1 MKKNAIKVLAIMFLT
16 IFLISPTTAS
26 VLLQQNT
33 ENGNLTQITTEIPPL
48 RSGLGE
54 EIVNG
59 GSDIPPILTSSPG
72 VNEKYIP
79 EYYDISKFL
88 MNNEMATYQKVWE
101 PWLTKAAVRVIA
113 TDPSNEFLA
122 VGGGYLYDNEIHLYR
137 WNAFT
142 REYDKVWDS
151 GDMIIQGDV
160 LSIAFG
166 DTDNNDF
173 MEIVAGSADGHVYV
187 FEQEH
192 IYDPFDNMENQFVH
206 VWTSPKI
213 QQVWGVQVSDVDKD
227 YLPDIIAGSW
237 DEKIH
242 IYEYTN
248 HSGYPFTKDHWIEYA
263 EKTTIPIGEKIFSLD
278 VGDTDNDNLPE
289 IIAGTQL
296 GRVYIYE
303 NNGTILKIN
312 GIDWPLTQDNSYR
325 YVWDSGN
332 ISWKP
337 ILRTIV
343 DNLDD
348 DPNDEIVYLSAGQ
361 NVFVVNFDENVGTE
375 GRYLTHQ
382 LWFPLESWELG
393 GFEGL
398 GHYLNHYIDWMTW
411 SNNNLSTGTG
421 TYKSYNTTHWQK
433 MNVFVN
439 GSIKPSGVYIS
450 NTEFSELHVYWIGT
464 DTFITEPYDRYVWEP
479 QWPKNTSMAIHRK
492 LDPWGEDG
500 VNIANPPISHPPAEN
515 YTTFNARNTYASAI
529 VDWGKDQEV
538 MGDGLF
544 AIPEEVL
551 GYDVVIRFWEN
562 TIPDLDKIT
571 FEVSRD
577 MNEWALVPREDIST
591 AMVSVAAGD
600 DDLLIDID
608 PILSKNHW
616 AYFRYMRIN
625 VTDGGYYRIKGGYA
639 PILYRPMDMATSVTI
654 GSLDLDYYRAFAS
667 GESEGKKI
675 VLGTADGKI
684 VMFEYN
690 PATKGY
696 DFLWNSYTNDSY
708 TFATNIWDIVEV
720 KSPGKIPTWQFNES
734 YSPILNVN
742 DQIAQLEADQS
753 LPPGTYG
760 EFYSVDHVSLFSAF
774 FEAIFNEVP
783 AFSSFKDIIE
793 LKIPRN
799 DMVVGTTNGKLV
811 VFPELTHQ
819 YSELANFFFQVVNAD
834 PFYNGMSLT
843 PTFIDLNSDQDYFPE
858 VMLLGWGRPDMMY
871 NPEAIEGTTVWAG
884 MDVYTYDPLAGPL
897 GVYTGKFEL
906 QQVELTGLLARALE
920 KSRNIP
926 DAAVGDVDGDGDQD
940 IVLTNGRIYF
950 IENIENSLFILDS
963 SYFQDLNLQST
974 DKLYTSPQLYDFD
987 QDGDLDLT
995 VSFSNRPGSTYF
1007 ENRGTKWAPNWVENK
1022 WLYTNSWGGLR
1033 YNNLTSS
1040 ALALDK
1046 NGRIEH
1052 LTAYNQW
1059 TGEIYQLEA
1068 EYDNH
1073 NAYVIGTNPIIA
1085 RLEMNLKSGTDTHGN
1100 EIANYGYH
1108 VFKSWDSEAELAR
1121 WTMTIKTGDTDQ
1133 DGRNEIIIGDY
1144 DSNMYVFEHL
1154 TNNTYKRAY
1163 RSQDV
1168 THKELS
1174 YFSPYAYQQLEGIS
1188 GTFYRTVW
1196 DHIEELVVNLDM
1208 DGDGFTEIVGTAG
1221 LSIFV
1226 WEQRNDGFVSV
1237 DDEYTLI
1244 WQADLRQSAWAPLFQ
1259 QLGISQFTAS
1269 AWGGDLDYN
1278 GLGEFILAAGSFL
1291 FVFESNGADQ
1301 FNDNFLVDPYPVRGR
1316 YFIPGNP
1323 LTSPAVRTL
1332 SIESIAVGDTDNDTL
1347 NEIIIGGVNKTW
1359 WGQYNGFVGILENQI
1374 GTYNF
1379 TWWAPSR
1386 LMKDNPVYDVLID
1399 NQDLDPFKEIIVGT
1413 FKGIVI
1419 YENARNPN
1427 SFKGKNRNNFYYE
1440 RSILTSYVNFPYI
1453 HLKQMFDVETK
1464 VNLALRNTDFIE
1476 FQKDFDSDYYPMGT
1490 WLQIFKAGNFL
1501 YFATSNNYGDTW
1513 TQHLRVTTTSL
1524 EVRKDF
1530 VSAAPVSIPMSFS
1543 EYEYHPSLYQTKDG
1557 RIWLAITA
1565 KLQFSASYVYEGIW
1579 LLELKTDGSGKLW
1592 WENALHEAVSED
1604 RNVAISGVNHFLFN
1618 PSVWDFYNNT
1628 NFGVAISYINN
1639 TDGGIYWNGS
1649 FGLGTT
1655 NYGGRIPNIGYSSY
1669 SNNQT
1674 WGRTGYQ
1681 AFAHDTIRSASGRV
1695 IVVFSGRKFDEG
1707 KVDLDL
1713 WIARSNS
1720 TPMWDEVFPYSRATI
1735 DGIDEL
1741 HPSITQTVTPDHALM
1756 VIFEADGF
1764 KPSGALQVTYSK
1776 DDGNTWRDP
1785 EPITTTPPFAK
1796 YVVVP
1801 GFGFSLLVLKSDP
1814 SIIVTSLLS
1823 VGPAITAHW
1832 EGGFAY
1838 SFMAEY
1844 NLFAPFSYA
1853 RVTEGSKVS
1862 INAYTSGS
1870 GYSASFA
1877 PVFQALSAGDISSH
1891 SGLVENIGGGLTTGG
1906 GSLSYQGEQIGAFVN
1921 ITSGGGGSAIYYSPS
1936 LSKPQV
1942 TYTTP
1947 IVTQEEGFTAY
1958 GGNLLS
1964 YADDATGNDDPSS
1977 DPDQGTGYSDE
1988 YHVGLTTARF
1998 GGQSFHQDRKKPG
2011 RGYYNNI
2018 FFGMNPSSNFTLF
2031 DFKEA
2036 RAISV
2041 GDSDKDYRREIA
2053 IASGS
2058 QAYLVEVSR
2067 TGGTIGDDANHV
2079 QFYYQSWHSDSL
2091 ASPTTDIEFFD
2102 ANSNGMDEIIV
2113 SCLYG
2118 NVYAFEGVNTNPPPT
2133 DYLYLDWDPTWRN
2146 TTAGLMS
2153 GMDNINPIPEKLMVK
2168 SDVDQDGLMDIISVI
2183 MDPLETIYNGFP
2195 VIAAHDGISGFQ
2207 LWSFNLSSYLPR
2219 NSSIMYIETIDLN
2232 MDLTDDIVI
2241 LANNFDS
2248 GNKVHVIAFVVNPT
2262 GLTERWE
2269 TTIDF
2274 INFDEISNFEVH
2286 EVTGDINEDVLITIG
2301 DELFLVHGSDGTVE
2315 SLYTFNS
2322 NEINIEHVSFGNNT
2336 VLISARK
2343 VDSDNGTVV
2352 YMSYN
2357 KTVLQEFIRNNS
2369 RNGLTAAL
2377 LDINDDTREDIV
2389 IIESGLISVYD
2400 GVPINSS
2407 YPYVRNI
2414 SLDKVIGNYETA
2426 MVYDFNGDSHDDLL
2440 VQLRLNIGKRFPF
2453 TTINFDDISNLV
2465 RIDDF
2470 YKDKGILFSNS
2481 DPNTT
2486 YMGWTSSSAYVPH
2499 SNPQTA
2505 FTYESDNYI
2514 LIEDLA
2520 SKVSAYFSTGTYGGT
2535 YIWEAYDYYGNLLDS
2550 ESFLGDKPL
2559 QYVELNDPEGRIYRL
2574 HITGTLSGWESRW
2587 VMDDLAIYSGNFTK
2601 LIALSGTGLDKLW
2614 EYDLWET
2621 KADKISLADI
2631 DHDSVEDDL
2640 LFITEYKTGLSY
2652 TGAMTAIDGTYG
2664 TPFVNIQFEGSLA
2677 TAIAGNFGDFHDIAI
2692 ASYHGH
2698 VFMMSLVK
2706 EEPTLYQE
2714 VAIQNEAS
2722 YSFKTRGSVVAL
2734 EPGNFNGDTVD
2745 DIVFGDSKRYVIALD
2760 GLTGEMIWK
2769 YRTPSPVARLAVK
2782 DLNGDGFTDVAVA
2795 LKSGLLYIINGE
2807 TGRPSWKDYLGP
2819 VIFNDLQF
2827 FDRDND
2833 GEFELAISMGFKFI
2847 ATLGRIAVYNTT
2859 RDTVSGHGTIIWQKL
2874 NPFSPYTKL
2883 QIADFNNDGILDI
2896 AGMAYGQAIFFHNGI
2911 NGNYFH
2917 LILTNVQ
2924 DFAVGNF
2931 TGSPFPGIVI
2941 IMRNGTVKTYFGVSG
2956 WSSSFVDKQTNL
2968 VIPLRLSHLA
2978 VGDFDSDGLDEIV
2991 VRSLGDASYCLNED
3005 LSLLWTFHDRSVFY
3019 LPKYG
3024 LADLNNDSSLD
3035 ILTLNH
3041 DNIMALSG
3049 QYREPT
3055 QVIWA
3060 SFVADYLIRSFTLGD
3075 FNDDDIIDVVIGTY
3089 DGWVYILHGKEE
3101 QLVYQQ
3107 SDIESKIQ
3115 VQGEE
3120 PLEIETVTTNNLKPR
3135 GLEKV
3140 FFILFLIVSGF
3151 YMIFSRPLDEIKDR
3165 SRR

>member
-1 MKKNAIKVLAIMFLT
+1 MKKNLFKLFVIMFLAV
-16 IFLISPTTAS
+16 FLISPTTAS
-26 VLLQQNT
+26 VILEQNT
-33 ENGNLTQITTEIPPL
+33 ESGNLIQISPEVSPL
-48 RSGLGE
+48 RSSLAE
-54 EIVNG
+54 EYSSGDNL
-59 GSDIPPILTSSPG
+59 PPPVISSSPG
-72 VNEKYIP
+72 VNEKFIP
-79 EYYDISKFL
+79 DYYDISKFL

-173 MEIVAGSADGHVYV
+173 MEIIAGSADGHVYV

-213 QQVWGVQVSDVDKD
+213 QQVWGVAVADVDKD

-242 IYEYTN
+242 VYEYTN
-248 HSGYPFTKDHWIEYA
+248 HSGYPFTQDHWIEYA
-263 EKTTIPIGEKIFSLD
+263 EKTSIDVGEKIFSLD
-278 VGDTDNDNLPE
+278 TGDTDNDNLPE
-289 IIAGTQL
+289 IIVGTQL

-337 ILRTIV
+337 VIRTIV

-348 DPNDEIVYLSAGQ
+348 DPADEIVYLSAGQ
-361 NVFVVNFDENVGTE
+361 NVFIVNFDENIGAE
-375 GRYLTHQ
+375 GRYLTGQ

-421 TYKSYNTTHWQK
+421 TYTYYNDTYWVK
-433 MNVFVN
+433 MDVFVN
-439 GSIKPSGVYIS
+439 GSMKPSDTYIS
-450 NTEFSELHVYWIGT
+450 NSEFDKLHVYWTTSG
-464 DTFITEPYDRYVWEP
+464 TFITEPYDRYVWEP

-500 VNIANPPISHPPAEN
+500 VNIADPPISHPPAEN
-515 YTTFNARNTYASAI
+515 YTTFAARDTYASAV

-538 MGDGLF
+538 MGDGMF

-551 GYDVVIRFWEN
+551 GYDVIIRFWEN
-562 TIPDLDKIT
+562 TIPNLDKIS
-571 FEVSRD
+571 FEVSPD
-577 MNEWALVPREDIST
+577 NEQWALVPREDIST
-591 AMVSVAAGD
+591 AKVSTAAGD

-608 PILSKNHW
+608 PILSQKRW

-625 VTDGGYYRIKGGYA
+625 VTNGGYFRIKGGYA

-667 GESEGKKI
+667 GQSEGKKI

-690 PATKGY
+690 PTTKGY

-708 TFATNIWDIVEV
+708 TFGTNIWDIVEV

-734 YSPILNVN
+734 YSPILDVN
-742 DQIAQLEADQS
+742 EQIALLEAEHP
-753 LPPGTYG
+753 LPTGPYG
-760 EFYSVDHVSLFSAF
+760 EFYAMDHVSLFSSF

-783 AFSSFKDIIE
+783 AFQPFQNIVE

-799 DMVVGTTNGKLV
+799 DMVIGTTNGKLV

-819 YSELANFFFQVVNAD
+819 YSELANYFFQVVNID
-834 PFYNGMSLT
+834 PFYNGMSVT

-871 NPEAIEGTTVWAG
+871 NPEEIEGNVVYAG
-884 MDVYTYDPLAGPL
+884 MDVYTYDPMVGPL
-897 GVYTGKFEL
+897 GMYTGKMEL

-920 KSRNIP
+920 KSRNVP

-940 IVLTNGRIYF
+940 IILTNGRIYF
-950 IENIENSLFILDS
+950 IENIMNSLFILDP
-963 SYFQDLNLQST
+963 SYFQDLNLLTT

-1007 ENRGTKWAPNWVENK
+1007 ENQGTKWAPKWVENK

-1033 YNNLTSS
+1033 YNNLT
-1040 ALALDK
+1040 ATGLALDK
-1046 NGRIEH
+1046 NGRVEH
-1052 LTAYNQW
+1052 LTTYNQW
-1059 TGEIYQLEA
+1059 TGELYQLKA

-1073 NAYVIGTNPIIA
+1073 NAYVIGTNPLIA

-1133 DGRNEIIIGDY
+1133 DGRNEIIVGDY

-1174 YFSPYAYQQLEGIS
+1174 HFSPYAYQELEGIS
-1188 GTFYRTVW
+1188 GTFYRTIW

-1259 QLGISQFTAS
+1259 QLGITEFTAS

-1316 YFIPGNP
+1316 YFMPGNP

-1386 LMKDNPVYDVLID
+1386 LMEDNPVYDVVID
-1399 NQDLDPFKEIIVGT
+1399 NQDLDPYKEIIVGT
-1413 FKGIVI
+1413 FKGIII

-1427 SFKGKNRNNFYYE
+1427 SFKGKDRNNFYYE

-1453 HLKQMFDVETK
+1453 HLKQMFDVSTK
-1464 VNLALRNTDFIE
+1464 VNLALRNTDFLE
-1476 FQKDFDSDYYPMGT
+1476 FQTDFSSYYPRGT
-1490 WLQIFKAGNFL
+1490 WLQIFKAGKFL
-1501 YFATSNNYGDTW
+1501 YFATSTDYGDTW
-1513 TQHLRVTTTSL
+1513 KQHFRVTTDNLLARVFSVAGGYQTRAMSL
-1524 EVRKDF
+1524 
-1530 VSAAPVSIPMSFS
+1530 S
-1543 EYEYHPSLYQTKDG
+1543 EYEYHPSLYQTRDG
-1557 RIWLAITA
+1557 RVWLAITA
-1565 KLQFSASYVYEGIW
+1565 RLQFTVTYTYEGIW
-1579 LLELKTDGSGKLW
+1579 LLELKTEQDDLW
-1592 WENALHEAVSED
+1592 WENAVFESVSSRRE
-1604 RNVAISGVNHFLFN
+1604 VAISGGGVHFLYN
-1618 PSVWDFYNNT
+1618 PSVWDFANNT

-1639 TDGGIYWNGS
+1639 TDGGIYWR
-1649 FGLGTT
+1649 GTFRPSSVV
-1655 NYGGRIPNIGYSSY
+1655 YGDRLPNIGSSSY

-1681 AFAHDTIRSASGRV
+1681 AFAHDTIRSASGNV

-1713 WIARSNS
+1713 WIARGNS
-1720 TPMWDEVFPYSRATI
+1720 TPMWDEVLPYSRATI

-1741 HPSITQTVTPDHALM
+1741 HPSITQTVTQDHALM
-1756 VIFEADGF
+1756 IIFEADGF

-1785 EPITTTPPFAK
+1785 EPITTTPPFATNI
-1796 YVVVP
+1796 VFP
-1801 GFGFSLLVLKSDP
+1801 GYGFSLMVLKSDP
-1814 SIIVTSLLS
+1814 TILVTSLIS

-1844 NLFAPFSYA
+1844 NLFAPLSYA
-1853 RVTEGSKVS
+1853 RVTKGAQVS
-1862 INAYTSGS
+1862 INSHTTGS
-1870 GYSASFA
+1870 GYSAVMA
-1877 PVFQALSAGDISSH
+1877 PLLNKMAAGDISAH
-1891 SGLVENIGGGLTTGG
+1891 SGLVQNIGGGMTTGG
-1906 GSLSYQGEQIGAFVN
+1906 GMLSYQGQTIGSIVN
-1921 ITSGGGGSAIYYSPS
+1921 ITSDDGGGGSAIYYNPTISRPT
-1936 LSKPQV
+1936 V

-1964 YADDATGNDDPSS
+1964 YADDANGNDNPDDDPN
-1977 DPDQGTGYSDE
+1977 QGSGYTGE
-1988 YHVGLTTARF
+1988 YHVGLAATGF
-1998 GGQSFHQDRKKPG
+1998 SGQDFHQDRKQPG

-2067 TGGTIGDDANHV
+2067 TGGSQSDPEHQV
-2079 QFYYQSWHSDSL
+2079 QFYYQSWASDPL
-2091 ASPTTDIEFFD
+2091 ASPTTDIELFD
-2102 ANSNGMDEIIV
+2102 GNGNGMDEIIV

-2118 NVYAFEGVNTNPPPT
+2118 NVYAFEGINTNPPPT
-2133 DYLYLDWDPTWRN
+2133 NYLYIDWDVVWRN
-2146 TTAGLMS
+2146 ITGNLGAS
-2153 GMDNINPIPEKLMVK
+2153 VEGMENMVQKILTK
-2168 SDVDQDGLMDIISVI
+2168 SDVNQDGVLDIISVA
-2183 MDPLETIYNGFP
+2183 MDPFEVGYKGYP
-2195 VIAAHDGISGFQ
+2195 YIAAHDGFTG
-2207 LWSFNLSSYLPR
+2207 NLIWLYNLTEYLPK
-2219 NSSIMYIETIDLN
+2219 NSSIMYIENIDLN
-2232 MDLTDDIVI
+2232 LDSTDDIVI
-2241 LANNFDS
+2241 LANNFVTKS
-2248 GNKVHVIAFVVNPT
+2248 NTHIIAFVVNPG
-2262 GLTERWE
+2262 GLTEKWE
-2269 TTIDF
+2269 SSFVSLD
-2274 INFDEISNFEVH
+2274 FDEISSFEIH
-2286 EVTGDINEDVLITIG
+2286 EVTGDTYDDVLITVG
-2301 DELFLVHGSDGTVE
+2301 DELFLIHGSDGTLE
-2315 SLYTFNS
+2315 TLYSYDSATL
-2322 NEINIEHVSFGNNT
+2322 NIEHVSYGNNT
-2336 VLISARK
+2336 VLLSAR
-2343 VDSDNGTVV
+2343 DDYGNGTIV
-2352 YMSYN
+2352 YMSTN
-2357 KTVLQEFIRNNS
+2357 KTVLQTFIRNS
-2369 RNGLTAAL
+2369 THFGLTAAL
-2377 LDINDDTREDIV
+2377 LDVTDDAQEDI
-2389 IIESGLISVYD
+2389 IIVESGVIYIYD
-2400 GVPINSS
+2400 GIVVNGS
-2407 YPYVRNI
+2407 YPLIYNI
-2414 SLDKVIGNYETA
+2414 SSESIIGNMETA
-2426 MVYDFNGDSHDDLL
+2426 IVYDFDKDSYNDLL
-2440 VQLRLNIGKRFPF
+2440 LQLKYVTGSLTADFEEITPGTKVGEFYDGLYF
-2453 TTINFDDISNLV
+2453 GGSSGWSVGNFSSN
-2465 RIDDF
+2465 
-2470 YKDKGILFSNS
+2470 
-2481 DPNTT
+2481 PT
-2486 YMGWTSSSAYVPH
+2486 YVPN
-2499 SNPQTA
+2499 SGDIAIYNGGA
-2505 FTYESDNYI
+2505 DNVI
-2514 LIEDLA
+2514 RIKNHA
-2520 SKVSAYFSTGTYGGT
+2520 TKVTAYFSTAAGHNYT
-2535 YIWEAYDYYGNLLDS
+2535 WFAYDYYGNILDQVYI
-2550 ESFLGDKPL
+2550 EDGKPT
-2559 QYVELNDPEGRIYRL
+2559 QYKELVDPLGRIYEVKVANV
-2574 HITGTLSGWESRW
+2574 SAAYF
-2587 VMDDLAIYSGNFTK
+2587 VMDDFSYYSGKTK
-2601 LIALSGTGLDKLW
+2601 MVALSGVDLDKLW

-2621 KADKISLADI
+2621 RADKISIADI
-2631 DHDSVEDDL
+2631 DHDSDADDL
-2640 LFITEYKTGLSY
+2640 LFTTEYITGLEH
-2652 TGAMTAIDGTYG
+2652 TGALTAIDGSYG
-2664 TPFVNIQFEGSLA
+2664 TPFYNIEFRGALA
-2677 TAIAGNFGDFHDIAI
+2677 SALAGDFGENRELLVTNYT
-2692 ASYHGH
+2692 SML
-2698 VFMMSLVK
+2698 VMLTTVK
-2706 EEPTLYQE
+2706 EEPTFYTD

-2722 YSFKTRGSVVAL
+2722 YSFQTRGSVVAL
-2734 EPGNFNGDTVD
+2734 ETGNFNGDTVD
-2745 DIVFGDSKRYVIALD
+2745 DVVLGDSRRYIIALD

-2769 YRTPSPVARLAVK
+2769 YRTPSPVAKIAVR
-2782 DLNGDGFTDVAVA
+2782 DLNGDGFSEVAVA
-2795 LKSGLLYIINGE
+2795 LESGLLYIINGE

-2819 VIFNDLQF
+2819 VVFNDLKF
-2827 FDRDND
+2827 FDREND

-2859 RDTVSGHGTIIWQKL
+2859 RDSISGHGTILWQKI
-2874 NPFSPYTKL
+2874 NPLSPYTKL
-2883 QIADFNNDGILDI
+2883 EIADFNNDNIMDI
-2896 AGMAYGQAIFFHNGI
+2896 AGMAYDQAVIFHNGV
-2911 NGNYFH
+2911 NGGYFH
-2917 LILTNVQ
+2917 LIFANVQ

-2931 TGSPFPGIVI
+2931 TGSTYPDIAL
-2941 IMRNGTVKTYFGVSG
+2941 IMRNGTVRTYISVDN
-2956 WSSSFVDKQTNL
+2956 WSTSSIDKQIDL
-2968 VIPLRLSHLA
+2968 PIPLRLSHLA
-2978 VGDFDSDGLDEIV
+2978 VGDFDSDGLDEVV
-2991 VRSLGDASYCLNED
+2991 VRSLGDATYCLD
-3005 LSLLWTFHDRSVFY
+3005 QGLSILWTFSDHSIFY
-3019 LPKYG
+3019 LPEYG
-3024 LADLNNDSSLD
+3024 IADLNNDSSLD

-3049 QYREPT
+3049 QYRSPT

-3075 FNDDDIIDVVIGTY
+3075 FNDDGIIDVAVGTA

-3101 QLVYQQ
+3101 QLIYQQ
-3107 SDIESKIQ
+3107 SSIEGKIQ
-3115 VQGEE
+3115 AQAEE
-3120 PLEIETVTTNNLKPR
+3120 PFGVKTLITSKFKPR
-3135 GLEKV
+3135 GLET
-3140 FFILFLIVSGF
+3140 IPLLFSIVLGCF
-3151 YMIFSRPLDEIKDR
+3151 VIFSRTLDEIKYR